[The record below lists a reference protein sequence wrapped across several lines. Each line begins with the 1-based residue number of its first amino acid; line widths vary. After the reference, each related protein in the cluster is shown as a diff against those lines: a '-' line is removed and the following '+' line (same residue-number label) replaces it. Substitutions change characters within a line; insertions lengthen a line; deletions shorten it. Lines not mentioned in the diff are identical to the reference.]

1 MRPRKGRPPGCP
13 RGLGLGRP
21 VSRVLSAARV
31 RFTALRLPSRQ
42 PAAGRSSLWAAALP
56 RGSCGLP
63 GARRGRAAPWIPK
76 DRRPCLALLPAGVAW
91 PRPLLAAPVVSYT
104 TVSPLPRLAP
114 GRSVSVALSAG
125 RPARGLPGAVLCG
138 ARTFLSRPNR
148 PRSPDQPTAASI
160 IPRLAGRRTT
170 SETLRTSEVIAANLH
185 LTSGVHTR
193 FQRQAP
199 GRARVKSTDNVTG
212 GHGSIKR

>member
-1 MRPRKGRPPGCP
+1 MRIVQDEEGPRVAPGA
-13 RGLGLGRP
+13 LAVGRP
-21 VSRVLSAARV
+21 VSRVLSTAV
-31 RFTALRLPSRQ
+31 GRFTALRPSSRQ
-42 PAAGRSSLWAAALP
+42 PAAGRSSLWAAASP

-104 TVSPLPRLAP
+104 TVSPLPWLAP

-138 ARTFLSRPNR
+138 ARTFLGRPSR
-148 PRSPDQPTAASI
+148 PRSPGQPTAASI
-160 IPRLAGRRTT
+160 IPRLATPRPGPQRLPESFGPRK
-170 SETLRTSEVIAANLH
+170 SLL
-185 LTSGVHTR
+185 LTS
-193 FQRQAP
+193 
-199 GRARVKSTDNVTG
+199 
-212 GHGSIKR
+212 I